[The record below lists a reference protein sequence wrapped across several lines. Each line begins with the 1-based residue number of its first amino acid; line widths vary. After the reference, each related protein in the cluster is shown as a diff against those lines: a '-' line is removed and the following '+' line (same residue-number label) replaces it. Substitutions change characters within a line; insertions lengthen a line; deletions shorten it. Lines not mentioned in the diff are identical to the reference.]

1 MATGMKTKRP
11 MPKQAEDLAGPG
23 AVATATRGL
32 GAAAMAMAGS
42 LALTLAST
50 SALAGQF
57 SPRLGT
63 TLYGSDNFGGANDV
77 KDGGL
82 LLTVSPGLTW
92 TFGGASARGLV
103 DYSFNLQKPWRLARE
118 PRSSYQSLRSSFTL
132 TPAAGPW
139 RVDGQA
145 SIGQQAQSA
154 FDQQRGSDRGS
165 GNAYLNRNETATAS
179 LTPSVRFRLGG
190 SLVLDASHGINA
202 TNVRNSVIG
211 DAVNQQSSLGL
222 SGGAGG
228 RWDWSARL
236 ISQRND
242 PKVGVNTGS
251 DRASLAVGWV
261 PDPDWQF
268 GLNAGEE
275 RSNFAST
282 SNQTGAT
289 YGGNVLWSP
298 GPRTRISL
306 NADHRVFGNTY
317 ALSLE
322 QRFRRLS
329 LRLSQ
334 SRSVNNPGVIAVGAR
349 SNFDVLFAQC
359 AALQANPERCDEL
372 VRQQLQGLGLDPDGT
387 ATPGFVSSS
396 NSLVEQSSL
405 SATWQTVRTTWALN
419 ATRSKSTS
427 LQSLVVANDDF
438 SRSNVVRQDGLGLSA
453 AYRFSPNS
461 GLTAN
466 LNWLKSEG
474 DAGSLA
480 STLKTY
486 SLSWNA
492 RLGPRQ
498 QLSATVRHSDFE
510 AVLRPYTENAVQLT
524 FTQTF

>member
-1 MATGMKTKRP
+1 
-11 MPKQAEDLAGPG
+11 MPKQAEALAGLG
-23 AVATATRGL
+23 AVAMVTRGL
-32 GAAAMAMAGS
+32 GAAAMAMA
-42 LALTLAST
+42 LAWKP
-50 SALAGQF
+50 ALAGQF
-57 SPRLGT
+57 LPRLGA
-63 TLYGSDNFGGANDV
+63 TLYGSDNFGAANDV

-82 LLTVSPGLTW
+82 LVTVSPGLTW

-103 DYSFNLQKPWRLARE
+103 DYSLNLQKPWRLARE
-118 PRSSYQSLRSSFTL
+118 PRSSYQTLRSNFTL
-132 TPAAGPW
+132 APAAGPW
-139 RVDGQA
+139 RLDGLA

-154 FDQQRGSDRGS
+154 FDQQRGADRGS

-179 LTPSVRFRLGG
+179 LSPSVRFRLGG
-190 SLVLDASHGINA
+190 SLVLDAAHGVSA
-202 TNVRNSVIG
+202 TNVRNSSIG
-211 DAVNQQSSLGL
+211 DTVNQQSSLGL

-228 RWDWSARL
+228 RWNWSARV
-236 ISQRND
+236 ISSSND
-242 PKVGVNTGS
+242 PKVGVKSSS
-251 DRASLAVGWV
+251 DRALLAVGWV

-275 RSNFAST
+275 RSNFASRT
-282 SNQTGAT
+282 SQTGAV

-306 NADHRVFGNTY
+306 NGDHRVFGNTY

-334 SRSVNNPGVIAVGAR
+334 SRSVNNPGVVAVGAR

-359 AALQANPERCDEL
+359 AALEANPARCDEL
-372 VRQQLQGLGLDPDGT
+372 VRQELQRRGLDPDGT

-405 SATWQTVRTTWALN
+405 SGTWQTVRTTWVMN
-419 ATRSKSTS
+419 ATRSKSTA

-466 LNWLKSEG
+466 LNWLHSEG
-474 DAGSLA
+474 DAGSFA

-498 QLSATVRHSDFE
+498 QLSATLRHSDFE